1 MLRLLKVTG
10 NSLTPRFQT
19 GDFVI
24 VSKIPFFFAPV
35 KAGDV
40 VAFHQPGYGTLIKL
54 VESLDPVSGELT
66 VTGTQPESVDSRVFG
81 PVKKSALLGKV
92 IWHVAKPR

>member
-10 NSLTPRFQT
+10 NSLYPIYDE

-24 VSKIPFFFAPV
+24 VSKIPFYFGSP
-35 KAGDV
+35 KPGDV

-54 VESLDPVSGELT
+54 VEGVDPAHGELT
-66 VTGTQPESVDSRVFG
+66 VRGTQPESVDSRVFG
-81 PVKKSALLGKV
+81 PISKTALVGKV
-92 IWHVAKPR
+92 IWHVPKPK